1 MSSRSHSSGLEGK
14 YHPPVMPTML
24 RLAVPDMV
32 SSSFFPVLAAVDL
45 GFFAD
50 EGVDCTVEILAP
62 PSTTFAALRDG
73 ELDFVAGG
81 ASDTLSAFPGWR
93 GAKLVA
99 AVCQHLSF
107 LLVVRKELRATRGDL
122 NVLKRLRIGA
132 APGPDIA
139 LKRLLV
145 QAGIQPDRDGVQI
158 VSISR
163 AADSSTVSFGVTAAQ
178 ALAEGRLDG
187 IWVNGLAAATALQR
201 GIGTLLLDVRRGDG
215 PAEARDYSF
224 PSLVTTDQ
232 VLAERSGEAEAVVRG
247 LVSAQRAL
255 QDDPVR
261 AAEVGLRRFPAFEAE
276 LIADVVRLDA
286 PYYDATISEGT
297 VAIMNQ
303 FLKDTG
309 SLHQAAPYEQVVATQ
324 MRPLWQRTHATL

>member
-1 MSSRSHSSGLEGK
+1 
-14 YHPPVMPTML
+14 ML

-45 GFFAD
+45 GFFHD
-50 EGVDCTVEILAP
+50 EGVDASVELLPP
-62 PSTTFAALRDG
+62 PSKLFAALREG

-81 ASDTLSAFPGWR
+81 ASDMLSAFAGWR
-93 GAKLVA
+93 GAKLLA

-122 NVLKRLRIGA
+122 NVVKGLRIGA

-145 QAGIQPDRDGVQI
+145 EAGIEPDRDGVQI
-158 VSISR
+158 SSISE
-163 AADSSTVSFGVTAAQ
+163 AADSSTVSFGVAAAD

-215 PAEARDYSF
+215 PSDARDYTF
-224 PSLVTTDQ
+224 ASLVTTDQ
-232 VLAERSGEAEAVVRG
+232 FLGDRADEAAGVVRA

-255 QDDPVR
+255 QENPSR
-261 AAEVGLRRFPAFEAE
+261 ATEVGL
-276 LIADVVRLDA
+276 
-286 PYYDATISEGT
+286 
-297 VAIMNQ
+297 
-303 FLKDTG
+303 
-309 SLHQAAPYEQVVATQ
+309 
-324 MRPLWQRTHATL
+324 